1 MIFSIIDVLLYI
13 LWHDEVWIS
22 NVNNKMSIYISVYW
36 ARVMFDDDV
45 SAGMKI
51 FPQANFTLSSL
62 IDAIL
67 MTTGNPL
74 AYVLGL

>member
-1 MIFSIIDVLLYI
+1 MTKYEFLTSISKCLSIFLCIEHELCLLRKTLNTPDI
-13 LWHDEVWIS
+13 C
-22 NVNNKMSIYISVYW
+22 
-36 ARVMFDDDV
+36 DDV

-74 AYVLGL
+74 AYVLGQ